1 MKPYSLENQLRIRL
15 VILLGIIFFMSA
27 FIADHLISGWLEHE
41 FDEALEVKSQ
51 LLITLV
57 KDLPEGV
64 DFDFADEF
72 MPEFSRDDDIE
83 YFQIWTQ
90 DGSVFEKSISLGEKD
105 LPYVAT
111 NITASQFLNIDLQN
125 GEAGRMVQ
133 VIFIPQI
140 PEKDQRTTERL
151 AAQKQMT
158 LAVAASRKELDLT
171 IFQVHS
177 IILVSLIAAVVI
189 LNFVVVT
196 TVRKSFNSLFMLKKE
211 VEALDAKNLRD
222 RLSVDSSP
230 SELNEVIDKFN
241 DLLSRL
247 EKSFSREQRFSTD
260 VAHELKTPIAE
271 IRSMSE
277 VAMKWPDDT
286 KLTAGLYS
294 DILGSS
300 KQMQNIVDSLLTLAR
315 YENNQANLSFE
326 AIALNDAVS
335 DALSRYKI
343 TIETNALDIFISI
356 PDNTVIETSIVEFEI
371 ILTNLLSNAFS
382 YCKINSRVSVLAKC
396 MPDKKIC
403 FSIQNVAD
411 DLSQD
416 DLEVMFDRL
425 WRKSQSRTSS
435 EHAGLGLSIVSAYS
449 KVLGVNLQ
457 VDLTV
462 EHVFT
467 VSMTLPKSIS

>member
-1 MKPYSLENQLRIRL
+1 MKPYSLENQLRSRL
-15 VILLGIIFFMSA
+15 VILLGIIFFISA

-57 KDLPEGV
+57 KDLPEGI

-72 MPEFSRDDDIE
+72 MPEFSRDEDIE
-83 YFQIWTQ
+83 YFQIWAQ
-90 DGSVFEKSISLGEKD
+90 DGSVFEKSISLGENG

-111 NITASQFLNIDLQN
+111 KITDSRFSNIVLDN
-125 GEAGRMVQ
+125 GEKGRMVQ
-133 VIFIPQI
+133 VIFMPQI
-140 PEKDQRTTERL
+140 PEKEQRTTERL
-151 AAQKQMT
+151 TAQKQMT

-177 IILVSLIAAVVI
+177 IIIVSFITAIII

-196 TVRKSFNSLFMLKKE
+196 TVRKSFNSLLLLKQE
-211 VEALDAKNLRD
+211 VEALDANNLRD
-222 RLSVDSSP
+222 RLSVESSP
-230 SELNEVIDKFN
+230 SELNEVINKFN

-247 EKSFSREQRFSTD
+247 ERSFSREQRFSAD

-277 VAMKWPDDT
+277 VALKWPDDT
-286 KLTAGLYS
+286 KLTAKLHS

-315 YENNQANLSFE
+315 YENGQTNLTFE
-326 AIALNDAVS
+326 PIALNDAVD
-335 DALSRYKI
+335 DALSRYKT
-343 TIETNALDIFISI
+343 TIETNGLEVYISI
-356 PDNTVIETSIVEFEI
+356 PDKTVIKTSRVEFEI
-371 ILTNLLSNAFS
+371 ILENLLSNAFS
-382 YCKINSRVSVLAKC
+382 YCKINSKVSVLATC
-396 MPDKKIC
+396 LSDKIS
-403 FSIQNVAD
+403 FSIQNVVK

-416 DLEVMFDRL
+416 DLDVMFDRL

-435 EHAGLGLSIVSAYS
+435 EHAGLGLSIVNAYS
-449 KVLGVNLQ
+449 KILDINLQ
-457 VDLTV
+457 VDLTAS
-462 EHVFT
+462 HVFT
-467 VSMTLPKSIS
+467 VTLMLPKSIS